1 MNFRLGGDEEAYN
14 SERPMRADKILR
26 TRGGLVQPKSQGK
39 DSLTGQKLLDNNLST
54 LIKLHGML
62 LSHKREFI

>member
-39 DSLTGQKLLDNNLST
+39 DSLARFNPSNTADVTDKVWPTHSQ
-54 LIKLHGML
+54 LIKVD
-62 LSHKREFI
+62 

>member
-39 DSLTGQKLLDNNLST
+39 DSLTGQKLLFHIFS
-54 LIKLHGML
+54 HGEIEVQWGYL
-62 LSHKREFI
+62 N